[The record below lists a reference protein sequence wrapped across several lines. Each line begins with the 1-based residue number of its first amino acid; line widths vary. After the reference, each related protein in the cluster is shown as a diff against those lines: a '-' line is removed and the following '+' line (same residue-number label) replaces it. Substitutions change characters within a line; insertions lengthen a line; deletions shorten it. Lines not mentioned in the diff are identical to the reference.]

1 MKAVI
6 LDMYGVILKD
16 PGEGFYSYVNQT
28 FPHLTPDEIY
38 PIWNKANMG
47 EITSLEIFEELGY
60 SGDLVTIE
68 KSYLNTVE
76 IDQEFYEFA
85 NHIKKHYKLALL
97 SNDCSEWSRY
107 FRDKFNINPYFDVIT
122 VSGDVKM
129 KKPNSEIFE
138 LTLKKLG
145 IAAEN
150 AVYVDDRRSNLS
162 AAENLGIKT
171 VLFNRR
177 NVEYSGH
184 SVTSFKE
191 LPELLSKHT
200 LAENG
205 GHK

>member
-138 LTLKKLG
+138 LT
-145 IAAEN
+145 
-150 AVYVDDRRSNLS
+150 
-162 AAENLGIKT
+162 
-171 VLFNRR
+171 
-177 NVEYSGH
+177 
-184 SVTSFKE
+184 
-191 LPELLSKHT
+191 
-200 LAENG
+200 
-205 GHK
+205 